1 MSGITIAIDGF
12 SACGKSTLAKQVAK
26 HYGYIFIDS
35 GAMYRAVT
43 LFALQNGL
51 IENGELNSSHLIDKL
66 NNVKLRF
73 EEKEGYSRIF
83 LNEVDVEDEIRQGEV
98 PNNVSKVA
106 TIKEVREKLVEEQ
119 RNMASSGGI
128 VMDGR
133 DIGTVVFPD
142 AELKIFVTAS
152 KEVRVTRRW
161 KELMD
166 KGIQAD
172 IKEVE
177 RNLLERDLIDSTR
190 LESPLRKAGDAV
202 VLDNSEM
209 TRQDQLQWVIS
220 RVEDVLV
227 SKNLS

>member
-1 MSGITIAIDGF
+1 MLGITIAIDGF

-51 IENGELNSSHLIDKL
+51 IENGELNSSRLIDKL
-66 NNVKLRF
+66 NDVKLRF
-73 EEKEGYSRIF
+73 EEKEGYSRVF

-152 KEVRVTRRW
+152 KEVRVMRRW

-190 LESPLRKAGDAV
+190 LESPLRKAEDAV

-209 TRQDQLQWVIS
+209 TRQEQLQWVIS

>member
-51 IENGELNSSHLIDKL
+51 IENGELNSSRLIDKL
-66 NNVKLRF
+66 KDVKLRF
-73 EEKEGYSRIF
+73 EDKEGYSRIF

-98 PNNVSKVA
+98 PNNVSKIA
-106 TIKEVREKLVEEQ
+106 TIKEVREKLVKEQ
-119 RNMASSGGI
+119 RNMTSLGGI

-190 LESPLRKAGDAV
+190 LESPLRKAEDAV

-209 TRQDQLQWVIS
+209 TRQEQLQWVIS

>member
-190 LESPLRKAGDAV
+190 LESPLRKAEDAV

>member
-133 DIGTVVFPD
+133 DIGTVVFPH

-190 LESPLRKAGDAV
+190 LESPLRKAEDAV

>member
-1 MSGITIAIDGF
+1 M
-12 SACGKSTLAKQVAK
+12 
-26 HYGYIFIDS
+26 
-35 GAMYRAVT
+35 T

-190 LESPLRKAGDAV
+190 LESPLRKAEDAV

>member
-1 MSGITIAIDGF
+1 MLGITIAIDGF

-51 IENGELNSSHLIDKL
+51 IENGELNSSRLIDKL
-66 NNVKLRF
+66 NDVKLRF

-152 KEVRVTRRW
+152 KEVRVMRRW

-190 LESPLRKAGDAV
+190 LESPLRKAEDAV

-209 TRQDQLQWVIS
+209 TRQEQLQWVIS

>member
-51 IENGELNSSHLIDKL
+51 IVNGELNSSRLIDKL
-66 NNVKLRF
+66 KDVKLRF
-73 EEKEGYSRIF
+73 EDKEGYSRIF

-98 PNNVSKVA
+98 PNNVSKIA
-106 TIKEVREKLVEEQ
+106 TIKEVREKLVKEQ
-119 RNMASSGGI
+119 RNMTSLGGI

-133 DIGTVVFPD
+133 DIGTVVFPY

-152 KEVRVTRRW
+152 KEVRVSRRW

-190 LESPLRKAGDAV
+190 LESPLRKAEDAV

-209 TRQDQLQWVIS
+209 TKQEQLQWVIS